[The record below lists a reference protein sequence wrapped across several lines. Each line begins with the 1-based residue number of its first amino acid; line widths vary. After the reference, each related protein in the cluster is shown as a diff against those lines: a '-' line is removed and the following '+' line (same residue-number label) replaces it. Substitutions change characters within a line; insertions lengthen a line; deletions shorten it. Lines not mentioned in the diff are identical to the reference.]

1 MTISLF
7 LSAPPAKMA
16 DQTSENN
23 DVGTVS
29 DLSDTDILIQYCLQ
43 NKVNKTAVDELLK
56 RGFDSLDALKL
67 VNMEDLS
74 SQHIPMGQRRL
85 IFHIAKALGD
95 TESTSGSTTSV
106 SAGQSETATATPT
119 AGGNTGVSQ
128 LLQSVGA
135 TSASQP
141 NQSQSS
147 TIAAPLAGN
156 TGVSQAL
163 PGFQQQQTNNV
174 NNNVYNQTLLN
185 TLLSQQAQLATS
197 GLSSNSTNSVN
208 VQTMGTVNQAVQ
220 PSWNDPQIHI
230 ASATGK
236 LTSTYYDICDFV
248 PHSLDEDLVVGGQ
261 GEQQLVIKSGPKK
274 PKLESL
280 TLSQWSIANLA
291 ILYKLVNEGK
301 LVGPSLMDYLSYTTK
316 VYQLV
321 QRFSL
326 VSVLL
331 YDREYRKLQG
341 SMSYRW
347 GTDVQ
352 HLHTLFLQPRPN
364 GGPQGN
370 TLNIP
375 KRGNANQT
383 KPKVEKR
390 TDVCRNFNS
399 EKGCSYDQCKFRH
412 KCMVPGCGQSHSAIS
427 HSREKK

>member
-1 MTISLF
+1 
-7 LSAPPAKMA
+7 MA
-16 DQTSENN
+16 DQKSENT

-67 VNMEDLS
+67 VNMEDLR

-106 SAGQSETATATPT
+106 SAGQPRTATATRT

-128 LLQSVGA
+128 VLQSVGA
-135 TSASQP
+135 TSASQL

-147 TIAAPLAGN
+147 TMAAPLAGN

-163 PGFQQQQTNNV
+163 LGFQQQQT
-174 NNNVYNQTLLN
+174 NNVYNQTLLN
-185 TLLSQQAQLATS
+185 TFLSQKAQLATS
-197 GLSSNSTNSVN
+197 GPSSISTNSVK

-261 GEQQLVIKSGPKK
+261 GEQQLVIKSGPNK
-274 PKLESL
+274 P
-280 TLSQWSIANLA
+280 
-291 ILYKLVNEGK
+291 
-301 LVGPSLMDYLSYTTK
+301 
-316 VYQLV
+316 
-321 QRFSL
+321 
-326 VSVLL
+326 
-331 YDREYRKLQG
+331 
-341 SMSYRW
+341 
-347 GTDVQ
+347 
-352 HLHTLFLQPRPN
+352 
-364 GGPQGN
+364 
-370 TLNIP
+370 
-375 KRGNANQT
+375 
-383 KPKVEKR
+383 
-390 TDVCRNFNS
+390 
-399 EKGCSYDQCKFRH
+399 
-412 KCMVPGCGQSHSAIS
+412 
-427 HSREKK
+427 

>member
-1 MTISLF
+1 MNKIGTYIHF
-7 LSAPPAKMA
+7 KMA
-16 DQTSENN
+16 TESEET
-23 DVGTVS
+23 GTVTEMS
-29 DLSDTDILIQYCLQ
+29 DMDILIQYCLE

-56 RGFDSLDALKL
+56 RGFDSLEALKL

-85 IFHIAKALGD
+85 IFHIAQELKSN
-95 TESTSGSTTSV
+95 TTSGS
-106 SAGQSETATATPT
+106 ADQSKLFTATPMS
-119 AGGNTGVSQ
+119 GGSTGVSQ
-128 LLQSVGA
+128 QPQNAGA
-135 TSASQP
+135 TSAGAID
-141 NQSQSS
+141 QSASG
-147 TIAAPLAGN
+147 TMTAPPAGN

-163 PGFQQQQTNNV
+163 GLPQQQQD
-174 NNNVYNQTLLN
+174 VYSQTLLN
-185 TLLSQQAQLATS
+185 TLLRQQAQLATL
-197 GLSSNSTNSVN
+197 GLSNSASSSGNVN
-208 VQTMGTVNQAVQ
+208 IQTSGTITQEAQ

-236 LTSTYYDICDFV
+236 STSAYLDICDFV
-248 PHSLDEDLVVGGQ
+248 PHTIDEDLVVGGQ

-331 YDREYRKLQG
+331 YDREYRRLQG
-341 SMSYRW
+341 SMNYRW

-364 GGPQGN
+364 GGSQGN
-370 TLNIP
+370 TTATQR
-375 KRGNANQT
+375 KGSTNQN
-383 KPKVEKR
+383 KPKVDKR
-390 TDVCRNFNS
+390 NDLCRNFNS
-399 EKGCSYDQCKFRH
+399 EKGCSYEQCKFKH
-412 KCMVPGCGQSHSAIS
+412 KCMVPGCVQSHSAIA
-427 HSREKK
+427 HSKEKK